1 MSEDKGSSFG
11 FSVDRRRTERRISEK
26 SGWGMGKGSSFG
38 FTVERRR
45 AERRISEKG
54 RETIGKEV
62 EDDIYMITL
71 TGKEAMVVLNCVGAV
86 GSLLKYFSN
95 PKQKVDK
102 IAATMLNTFIGK
114 CSRYLMDSAVRKI
127 SIALNL

>member
-11 FSVDRRRTERRISEK
+11 FSVDRRRTERRISEI
-26 SGWGMGKGSSFG
+26 SGWGMGKGSSFE

-62 EDDIYMITL
+62 EDEIYMITL

-102 IAATMLNTFIGK
+102 LAATILGTFIGK

-127 SIALNL
+127 SASLNL